1 MPVSSREIFKAKIA
15 FHFAY
20 TALPVSLAL
29 ITVCALLSI
38 PFLTVVFAV
47 MTILAVSMLC
57 ALVGLAINLKF
68 PNLKWTNEIV
78 AVKQSIA
85 VLVSM
90 FVGWAIAALFLGGHF
105 LFGQYMY
112 VEGYLAIALV
122 VFVGAAAILWQWI
135 KTRGVEIFES
145 L

>member
-1 MPVSSREIFKAKIA
+1 MPIDTLEIFKAKIA
-15 FHFAY
+15 FHFLY
-20 TALPVSLAL
+20 TALPVSISL
-29 ITVCALLSI
+29 ITICALLSI
-38 PFLTVVFAV
+38 PFLTVAFAIATTLAVTVLCAV
-47 MTILAVSMLC
+47 M
-57 ALVGLAINLKF
+57 GLAINLKF

-78 AVKQSIA
+78 AVKQSIS

-112 VEGYLAIALV
+112 AEGYFAIALA
-122 VFVGAAAILWQWI
+122 VFLGAAAILWQWT